1 MDKKFHLKIVTPEKI
16 YEEKEIDRLTV
27 LTSEGEVTI
36 LPNHVEYLAN
46 IEISVLTV
54 ANNQKEKHY
63 AVGGGAIHFIES
75 TNTAV
80 LVLNS
85 IIAVENIDVEKLEH
99 RVKAYLQYEKIH
111 KINGEFV
118 SLKCDTIHF
127 KNLNILKIANSL
139 VKPSPVN
146 YNKVQASGWV

>member
-16 YEEKEIDRLTV
+16 YEDKEIDCLTI

-46 IEISVLTV
+46 VEISVLTV
-54 ANNQKEKHY
+54 KSNDKEKHY
-63 AVGGGAIHFIES
+63 AVGGGAIHFIEN

-85 IIAVENIDVEKLEH
+85 IIDVEKTRHLQEEAERKLKTELSRLEH
-99 RVKAYLQYEKIH
+99 QEEERELRKAMIELFAK
-111 KINGEFV
+111 N
-118 SLKCDTIHF
+118 SF
-127 KNLNILKIANSL
+127 KE
-139 VKPSPVN
+139 
-146 YNKVQASGWV
+146 

>member
-16 YEEKEIDRLTV
+16 YEEKEIDCLTV

-63 AVGGGAIHFIES
+63 FIES

-85 IIAVENIDVEKLEH
+85 IIAVENIDVEKTRKLQEEAERKLKTELSRLEH
-99 RVKAYLQYEKIH
+99 QEEERELRKAMIELFAK
-111 KINGEFV
+111 N
-118 SLKCDTIHF
+118 SF
-127 KNLNILKIANSL
+127 KE
-139 VKPSPVN
+139 
-146 YNKVQASGWV
+146 

>member
-1 MDKKFHLKIVTPEKI
+1 MDTNFHLKIVTPESV
-16 YEEKEIDRLTV
+16 YENKDIERLTV

-46 IEISVLTV
+46 IEISVLSV
-54 ANNQKEKHY
+54 QSNGKEKHY

-85 IIAVENIDVEKLEH
+85 IIAVENIDVEKSRRLQEEAERKLKTELSRLEH
-99 RVKAYLQYEKIH
+99 QEEERELRKAITELFAK
-111 KINGEFV
+111 N
-118 SLKCDTIHF
+118 SF
-127 KNLNILKIANSL
+127 KE
-139 VKPSPVN
+139 
-146 YNKVQASGWV
+146 

>member
-16 YEEKEIDRLTV
+16 YEDKEIDCLTI

-46 IEISVLTV
+46 VEISVLTV
-54 ANNQKEKHY
+54 KSNDKEKHY
-63 AVGGGAIHFIES
+63 AVGGGAIHFIEN

-85 IIAVENIDVEKLEH
+85 IIAVENIDVEKTNAKLEH
-99 RVKAYLQYEKIH
+99 
-111 KINGEFV
+111 G
-118 SLKCDTIHF
+118 
-127 KNLNILKIANSL
+127 ILKITAPKL
-139 VKPSPVN
+139 EAEKAH
-146 YNKVQASGWV
+146 NKKLTVQ

>member
-16 YEEKEIDRLTV
+16 YEDKEIDCLTI

-46 IEISVLTV
+46 VEISVLTV
-54 ANNQKEKHY
+54 KSNDKEKHY

-85 IIAVENIDVEKLEH
+85 IIAVENIDVEKTRKLQEEAERKLKTELSRLEH
-99 RVKAYLQYEKIH
+99 QEEERELRKAMIELFAK
-111 KINGEFV
+111 N
-118 SLKCDTIHF
+118 SF
-127 KNLNILKIANSL
+127 KE
-139 VKPSPVN
+139 
-146 YNKVQASGWV
+146 

>member
-16 YEEKEIDRLTV
+16 YEDKEIDCLTI

-46 IEISVLTV
+46 VEISVLTV
-54 ANNQKEKHY
+54 KSNDKEKHY
-63 AVGGGAIHFIES
+63 AVGGGAIHFIEN

-85 IIAVENIDVEKLEH
+85 IIAVENIDVEKTRH
-99 RVKAYLQYEKIH
+99 LQE
-111 KINGEFV
+111 EA
-118 SLKCDTIHF
+118 D
-127 KNLNILKIANSL
+127 
-139 VKPSPVN
+139 
-146 YNKVQASGWV
+146 